1 MYSYMAGWG
10 LTWLTTLEDYVKLLK
25 VYKNEQILGILLGIY
40 TAKMSNYRVLGI
52 SIFILE

>member
-1 MYSYMAGWG
+1 MAGWG